1 MFSHILVKRSKS
13 ESTVTDVTLEF
24 TARSSEWK
32 SRIFSEDTES
42 LESHGLMISYYKMKY
57 EEGILCQE
65 NTPIQKSTIVRGKE
79 NLDNDEEFLKEE
91 KLNTVAAKA
100 LDNILV
106 ETEMEHCGN
115 NDETKEVC
123 NDQLTGGMEI
133 AVEETVSQKN
143 DEGNKDVEET
153 DGDSEEK

>member
-42 LESHGLMISYYKMKY
+42 LGSHGLMISYYKMKY

-65 NTPIQKSTIVRGKE
+65 NTPIQKSTIVRQKQ
-79 NLDNDEEFLKEE
+79 NLDNDGEFLKLEE
-91 KLNTVAAKA
+91 LNTVAAKE
-100 LDNILV
+100 LDSILV
-106 ETEMEHCGN
+106 ATEMEHCGN
-115 NDETKEVC
+115 NDETKEVY
-123 NDQLTGGMEI
+123 NDQLTDAMEI
-133 AVEETVSQKN
+133 TVKETTASQER
-143 DEGNKDVEET
+143 DGGNT
-153 DGDSEEK
+153 DIDGNSEEK